1 MPFSTF
7 FKNFK
12 NFCAGGR
19 GEEESKTKRT
29 SFDLISI
36 VNGGEKYL
44 FDFSRNM
51 RMQRF

>member
-19 GEEESKTKRT
+19 GEEESKRT

-44 FDFSRNM
+44 FDSSRNM